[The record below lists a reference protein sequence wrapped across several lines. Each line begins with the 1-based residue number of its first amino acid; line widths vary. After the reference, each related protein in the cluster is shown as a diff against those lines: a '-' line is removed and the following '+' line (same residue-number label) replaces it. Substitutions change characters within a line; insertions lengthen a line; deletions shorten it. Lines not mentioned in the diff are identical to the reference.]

1 MGNFDFVKD
10 VFPFIAD
17 DCARAESY
25 ISSDPLAACVYAR
38 RAIDNLVEYLYYD
51 VLGLQQPYHDDL
63 SGRIHN
69 PGFMQQVSPDII
81 AKLNVVRKIGNRAA
95 HDDHPNISEQAALA
109 TVRELFHIVVWAGY
123 HLTAACD
130 KVPIAAQ
137 FDPALAKQSMALN
150 PAQFKTLLL
159 RTKQERNAHAKAIA
173 ERDALIASKD
183 AAALKL
189 QAELEALRAQ
199 IKAAQQANTVPDTH
213 DYHYK
218 EDETR
223 ALLIDQLLEEQGWA
237 LSDPHDR
244 EYQVEGM
251 PPTADNPSGIGYA
264 DYVLWGDDGKPLAVV
279 EAKRT
284 SVSPLVG
291 QQQARQYADCLERKF
306 GQRPIIFTTNGYE
319 TQIWDDAAGY
329 PPRDVQGFYK
339 KAELQRLIERRSSRS
354 VLSTLPFDEKMDHIA
369 GRAYQ
374 KAAIRAVDEA
384 FDAYQRDALLVM
396 ATGTG
401 KTRVVISLV
410 HQLME
415 AGWVKNVLFLADRT
429 ALVRQAANA
438 FKNPSTG
445 LGDSVPVVNLLNDA
459 DRNASGRI
467 YLSTYPTMMNLIN
480 ARERDDDAAAAAAA
494 AGGDGSASAD
504 SASSGAAAATSK
516 PALKFGPGFFDLVII
531 DEAHRSVYAKYGF
544 LFDYFDSLLVGL
556 TATPRNEI
564 DRNTYRLFHLEY
576 DEQTGGVP
584 TFAYD
589 LDQAVHDG
597 YLVPPRSLSVNTKFM
612 DRGISYDELSPEEQ
626 EQWDTRDWDEDG
638 DVPDSVSA
646 SDVNRVL
653 FNADTIDKVLGV
665 LMQRGLRVGDGDEL
679 GKTIIF
685 ARNQRH
691 AEAIKARFDIN
702 WPEYHGTFA
711 QIVTH
716 ATRNAQQIIDDFSEP
731 ANDPRI
737 AISVDMLDTGIDV
750 PDVVN
755 LVFFKPVMS
764 RTKYWQMIGRGTRL
778 RPDLYG
784 PGRDKTDFL
793 VIDCC
798 DNVAYFN
805 QNLPESD
812 GYVGVPLSDRIFRA
826 RLALLETLDAA
837 AGDAAAGDAAADD
850 ASGGADGGVAAGAG
864 EGGAADVAADAAD
877 SAAGSADDAV
887 DGDTGNADD
896 ADGLRAFGGLPDDR
910 AGYRAALTRT
920 LCALTC
926 GMDPDGNVIVRPHRR
941 IIEAASQAEWWRH
954 VTRDKAIE
962 ASELA
967 GLPSAFRAG
976 DEGDAAGGCPANGS
990 HANNSAIS
998 SANGSHANGNAAAGG
1013 NAAGGNAAGGNV
1025 AANDNAAKRFDL
1037 LIYSYELAVLRA
1049 EADRL
1054 GRAPSQG
1061 YGIAAPPMQPPAIKR
1076 AVQEAVDA
1084 LRGPKL
1090 RAIPAVEACC
1100 DLIEAVAGDDWWHD
1114 VTVPMLETARKRLRG
1129 IMRYATGGRRNTVFT
1144 DFEDELTV
1152 VEGETPASGGDVA
1165 AVDMQRLREKATAF
1179 LRGLD
1184 DNIVLARVRTGRQL
1198 TEQDLAELERM
1209 LIDNGVGDEAT
1220 LDEAGEQSGG
1230 FGLFIRSLVGL
1241 EPAAVQAAFSA
1252 FLDGSRYNARQIEF
1266 VNLIVHELT
1275 ANGVMSAARLY
1286 EPPFSDVSGG
1296 GPEELFGSERDVDD
1310 ICDILDR
1317 VRQSAIPVA
1326 RRAA

>member
-17 DCARAESY
+17 DCAKAESY
-25 ISSDPLAACVYAR
+25 ISSDPIASCVYAR
-38 RAIDNLVEYLYYD
+38 RAIDGLVEYLHYD
-51 VLGLQQPYHDDL
+51 VLGLEKPYHDDL

-69 PGFMQQVSPDII
+69 PGFMQHVDRVII
-81 AKLNVVRKIGNRAA
+81 SKLDVIRKTGNTAA
-95 HDDHPNISEQAALA
+95 HDDKPNISSQNALV
-109 TVRELFHIVVWAGY
+109 TVRELFHVVIWAGY
-123 HLTAACD
+123 NMTAQYD
-130 KVPIAAQ
+130 KVPVTAQ

-159 RTKQERNAHAKAIA
+159 RTKQERDEHAQAIA
-173 ERDALIASKD
+173 ERDAKIAAKD
-183 AAALKL
+183 SQMLQL
-189 QAELEALRAQ
+189 QAELETLRAQ
-199 IKAAQQANTVPDTH
+199 IKAAQQANAVPDMH

-223 ALLIDQLLEEQGWA
+223 ALLIDQLLKEQGWA
-237 LSDPHDR
+237 LNDPHDR
-244 EYQVEGM
+244 EYKVEGM
-251 PPTADNPSGIGYA
+251 PPTSDNPSGIGYA

-291 QQQARQYADCLERKF
+291 QQQAKQYADCLEREYR
-306 GQRPIIFTTNGYE
+306 QRPVIFTTNGYE

-339 KAELQRLIERRSSRS
+339 KEELQRLIERRESRHT
-354 VLSTLPFDEKMDHIA
+354 LSNLPFDEKMDRIA
-369 GRAYQ
+369 GRSYQ

-429 ALVRQAANA
+429 ALVNQAANV
-438 FKNPSTG
+438 FKNRDTG
-445 LGDSVPVVNLLNDA
+445 LGGSVPVVNLLNDA
-459 DRNASGRI
+459 DRSTGGRI

-480 ARERDDDAAAAAAA
+480 ARERDDDTAAADGEGFAA
-494 AGGDGSASAD
+494 
-504 SASSGAAAATSK
+504 SGAAPT
-516 PALKFGPGFFDLVII
+516 LKFGPGFFDLVII

-576 DEQTGGVP
+576 DEHTGGVP

-589 LDQAVHDG
+589 LDQAVRDG

-626 EQWDTRDWDEDG
+626 AQWDSRDWDDTGEI
-638 DVPDSVSA
+638 PDSVSA
-646 SDVNRVL
+646 SDVNHVL

-685 ARNQRH
+685 ARNQHH
-691 AEAIKARFDIN
+691 AEAIKARFDAN
-702 WPEYHGTFA
+702 WPEYHGTYA

-731 ANDPRI
+731 AKDPRI

-784 PGRDKTDFL
+784 IGRDKTYFL

-798 DNVAYFN
+798 DNMAYFN
-805 QNLPESD
+805 QNLHESN
-812 GYVGVPLSDRIFRA
+812 GYVDVPLSDRIFRT
-826 RLALLETLDAA
+826 RVALLETLDAA
-837 AGDAAAGDAAADD
+837 GGDESDA
-850 ASGGADGGVAAGAG
+850 GADGAAGGSAG
-864 EGGAADVAADAAD
+864 LGAGNDVA
-877 SAAGSADDAV
+877 
-887 DGDTGNADD
+887 
-896 ADGLRAFGGLPDDR
+896 GLQAFGGSRDDR
-910 AGYRAALTRT
+910 IRYRASLAHLLCT
-920 LCALTC
+920 LIN

-941 IIEAASQAEWWRH
+941 SIEVASQAEWWQS
-954 VTRDKAIE
+954 VTRDKAIQ

-967 GLPSAFRAG
+967 GLPSAFRDGAE
-976 DEGDAAGGCPANGS
+976 DNVSDGS
-990 HANNSAIS
+990 YS
-998 SANGSHANGNAAAGG
+998 
-1013 NAAGGNAAGGNV
+1013 
-1025 AANDNAAKRFDL
+1025 NDNAAKRFDFM
-1037 LIYSYELAVLRA
+1037 IYSYELAILRA

-1054 GRAPSQG
+1054 GSATDQG
-1061 YGIAAPPMQPPAIKR
+1061 YGIAAPAMQPPAIKR
-1076 AVQEAVDA
+1076 AVQEAADT
-1084 LRGPKL
+1084 LRGPKY
-1090 RAIPAVEACC
+1090 RAIPSIVACS
-1100 DLIEAVAGDDWWHD
+1100 DLIEAVAGDDWWND
-1114 VTVPMLETARKRLRG
+1114 VTVPMLETARKWLRG
-1129 IMRYATGGRRNTVFT
+1129 IMRYATGSRRKTVFT

-1152 VEGETPASGGDVA
+1152 AEGETLASGGDMA
-1165 AVDMQRLREKATAF
+1165 AVDMRRLREKATAF
-1179 LRGLD
+1179 LRKLD
-1184 DNIVLARVRTGRQL
+1184 NNIVLARVRMGRQL
-1198 TEQDLAELERM
+1198 TELDLTELERR
-1209 LIDNGVGDEAT
+1209 LIENGVGDQDTIDA
-1220 LDEAGEQSGG
+1220 AAEQSGG

-1241 EPAAVQAAFSA
+1241 DAAAVQAAFSR

-1266 VNLIVHELT
+1266 INLIVRELT

-1286 EPPFSDVSGG
+1286 EPPFSDISGS
-1296 GPEELFGSERDVDD
+1296 GPEELFDDERDVDD
-1310 ICDILDR
+1310 ICAILNG
-1317 VRQSAIPVA
+1317 VRQSAIPEERR
-1326 RRAA
+1326 RRA